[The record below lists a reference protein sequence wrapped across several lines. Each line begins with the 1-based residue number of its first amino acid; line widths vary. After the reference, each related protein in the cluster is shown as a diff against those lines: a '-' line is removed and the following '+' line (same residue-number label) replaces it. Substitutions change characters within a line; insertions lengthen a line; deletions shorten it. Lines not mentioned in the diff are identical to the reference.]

1 MNPFLFLT
9 SAAAILN
16 GASAFVPTAMQSR
29 GSASVI
35 LHMSDA
41 YSSYLSVDEQSPRNI
56 APFDEW
62 TTTCGVQRSEGLRMF
77 MTNPDDE
84 YNQDDVS
91 LTTDVDLPAGSPVL
105 GVPANMMLTSTNSQ
119 AELEAISDS
128 LNPEMPNS
136 DAGGVRKAV
145 DMLSRLGA
153 GDTVPK
159 FYLFLKVLLEYSKG
173 SESPYYPWL
182 DSMPRLFYNSVSMTN
197 FCYECLPPLVFSLSR
212 RERVKFDNFYDA
224 LQQIDPQILPEEIKT
239 DKDTIVKWA
248 FNVVHTRAFSG
259 ERSGQSGD
267 GNGVGEGGVSG
278 EEQRIV
284 PMADMVCFIFDSVQL
299 SAAMVPKFLYP
310 RHLVLHDLISTFSF
324 RDFIFSIQSASLHDK
339 LIRQIEPS
347 IYNFPVNGGVDV
359 LIFHFFRPSRR

>member
-1 MNPFLFLT
+1 MATMNPLLFLA

-16 GASAFVPTAMQSR
+16 GVSAFVPTAMHSK

-35 LHMSDA
+35 LHMSDG

-56 APFDEW
+56 AQFDEW
-62 TTTCGVQRSEGLRMF
+62 TTTCGVQRSEGLRLF
-77 MTNPDDE
+77 LTNPEDE
-84 YNQDDVS
+84 YNQEDVS
-91 LTTDVDLPAGSPVL
+91 ITTDVDIPAGSPIL
-105 GVPANMMLTSTNSQ
+105 GVPANMILSSTNSQ
-119 AELEAISDS
+119 VELEAISDS
-128 LNPEMPNS
+128 LNPEVLNS

-145 DMLSRLGA
+145 DLLSRLGA

-173 SESPYYPWL
+173 TESPYYPWL

-224 LQQIDPQILPEEIKT
+224 LQQIDPQLLPEEIKT

-259 ERSGQSGD
+259 DRSGQSGD

-284 PMADMVCFIFDSVQL
+284 PMADMVCFAFDSAQL
-299 SAAMVPKFLYP
+299 SPVMVPILFSEVFSSSQSHHNFSSRIFLSNLQP
-310 RHLVLHDLISTFSF
+310 CTTT
-324 RDFIFSIQSASLHDK
+324 
-339 LIRQIEPS
+339 
-347 IYNFPVNGGVDV
+347 
-359 LIFHFFRPSRR
+359 